1 MKITNKI
8 RTVLSSVVAGA
19 MLLSSVSIFP
29 SENLDADAAG
39 ACTINTNK
47 EYQTI
52 RGFGGM
58 NHPEW
63 QSYNVQNGAPGDM
76 TAEQVQTAFG
86 NGDNELGLTILRIF
100 VSDDQNAWKNAI
112 PTAQRAQKLGATVFA
127 TPWNPPA
134 SMRTNGSGGPRGGQY
149 VLKNGSEAQYAK
161 HLNDFIK
168 YCNSQGVEL
177 NSISVQNEP
186 DWSGEWTY
194 WAPDR
199 CASFLANYGKT
210 VTAGTNTKMMS
221 PESFSYS
228 KDYYNAIL
236 NNAQAM
242 ANCDMF
248 GTHFYG
254 TQRSQ
259 MDFPALENC
268 GKEIWMTE
276 VYVPNSDNNSAD
288 RWPEAVQVAENIHN
302 ALVVGNMNAYVWW
315 YIRRQYSPMW
325 DTGKISKRGYAMA
338 QFSKWVRPGDVRI
351 DATEQPNSN
360 ILVSAYKHSDT
371 QATVVAINKGSGAVS
386 QQFTLSNRTVT
397 NVDTYRTSGSE
408 NIAKIGGIS
417 ASGSSFTAQ
426 LPANSV
432 TTFVVGLESDGKGF
446 EGGKDPVP
454 PEPIEPDENGYYYH
468 DTFEEDSNGWEGRGG
483 ASVSTDGTAYA
494 GSKALAVS
502 GRTSAW
508 HGAMKSL
515 DSLTFKGGEAYMVFR
530 NTEVGSASWTSVLHS
545 SWYGGRED
553 EGSSGRCGYLHYQ
566 QRKRALADRKERI
579 AV

>member
-1 MKITNKI
+1 MNLTKKLK
-8 RTVLSSVVAGA
+8 TVLSSVLAGA
-19 MLLSSVSIFP
+19 MLASNATAFP
-29 SENLDADAAG
+29 ASTPLEANAAS

-63 QSYNVQNGAPGDM
+63 QSYNAQNGAPGDM
-76 TAEQVQTAFG
+76 TEAQVQTAFG
-86 NGDNELGLTILRIF
+86 NGENELGLTILRIF
-100 VSDDQNAWKNAI
+100 VSDDKNAWKNAI

-134 SMRTNGSGGPRGGQY
+134 SMRQNGSGGPTGGQY
-149 VLKNGSEAQYAK
+149 VLKQGAEAQYAQ

-168 YCNSQGVEL
+168 YCDSQGVHL

-186 DWSGEWTY
+186 DYSSEWTY
-194 WAPDR
+194 WSPDR
-199 CASFLANYGKT
+199 CATFLANYGKA
-210 VTAGTNTKMMS
+210 VTAGTTTKMMS
-221 PESFSYS
+221 PETFQYGKS
-228 KDYYNAIL
+228 YYNAIL
-236 NNAQAM
+236 NNAKAM

-259 MDFPALENC
+259 MDFPALETC

-288 RWPEAVQVAENIHN
+288 RWPEGVKVAENIHN

-351 DATEQPNSN
+351 DATEQPDSN

-371 QATVVAINKGSGAVS
+371 QATVVAINKGNNAVS
-386 QQFTLSNRTVT
+386 QQFTLSGRTVT

-408 NIAKIGGIS
+408 NIAKIGGVS
-417 ASGSSFTAQ
+417 ANGSSFSAQ

-432 TTFVVGLESDGKGF
+432 STFVVSLVSDGKGF

-454 PEPIEPDENGYYYH
+454 PEPIEPDANGYYYH
-468 DTFEEDSNGWEGRGG
+468 DTFEDDNNGWEGRGG
-483 ASVSTDGTAYA
+483 ATVTTGGTAYA
-494 GSKALAVS
+494 GSKALTVS
-502 GRTSAW
+502 DRSSAW

-515 DSLTFKGGEAYMVFR
+515 DSLTFKGGQEYSFSVAAS
-530 NTEVGSASWTSVLHS
+530 GSGKLMLSLQYTDS
-545 SWYGGRED
+545 SNET
-553 EGSSGRCGYLHYQ
+553 
-566 QRKRALADRKERI
+566 K
-579 AV
+579 